1 MSTPS
6 VSLRSRSAVLLV
18 TLVLAA
24 VVVAIAAAVAGR
36 ERRARRRVEAELN
49 QLAHHDRLTG
59 LPNRSVLEPWVSD
72 CLASSRRHSA
82 RAATMLI
89 DLDRFKHINDAY
101 GANVGDDLMKAIVA
115 RLRTVLRPQD
125 KLIRSGGTQFA
136 MLCPEIPDSTAAE
149 QLARRVLGAI
159 QTPFQVDQD
168 LIALDACVGLTVT
181 DERLSDVSSVLLD
194 AEVALYKAK
203 DDGPGTIAMF
213 EQSMHA
219 RLTPANANRR
229 LTEAL
234 ARGEFQ
240 LLYMPII
247 NLENDRMTGV
257 EALIRWMDPERG
269 LISPGEFLPAMEET
283 GLIVPVGEWV
293 LQEACRQ
300 VVEWQQAYP
309 DLGPIDM
316 TVNVSARQVAQSDF
330 LEVLRDAV
338 AVPAGVRPPQLCL
351 EVSEAALR
359 DDLDTAW
366 TMLRQAKELGISL
379 ALDDFGTGSSSI
391 QSVRTFR
398 SDVMKIDRQ
407 FVSGLGMAR
416 EDTAI
421 VELMLALANELGMVT
436 IAEGVETP
444 QQLEALRR
452 LKCNRAQGYLFGHP
466 VAPQVIEDMLYD
478 ISLTRTQGGPRG
490 DSLPQR
496 GMAAPAEVLLPADQ
510 AAAPQRTQDQPA
522 PAPRPAEIPS
532 PSPAAWPGGETEV
545 AAAAAQAG
553 RAALAARVARAVEAE
568 RAEPAATPAPALT
581 SEPAVPVQRD
591 APRPHEPQP
600 LMAPRRQGPA
610 GPAGTVVPPVSRV
623 PRRRSELAS

>member
-1 MSTPS
+1 M
-6 VSLRSRSAVLLV
+6 LLV

-24 VVVAIAAAVAGR
+24 VVVAIAAAVAVR
-36 ERRARRRVEAELN
+36 ERRARRQVEAELN

-59 LPNRSVLEPWVSD
+59 LPNRSVLEPWVAD

-101 GANVGDDLMKAIVA
+101 GANIGDELMKAIVA

-125 KLIRSGGTQFA
+125 KLIRSAGTQFA

-181 DERLSDVSSVLLD
+181 DERLSDVGSVLLD

-203 DDGPGTIAMF
+203 DDGPGSIAMF

-240 LLYMPII
+240 LLYLPII

-300 VVEWQQAYP
+300 VVQWQQAYP

-330 LEVLRDAV
+330 LDVLRDAV
-338 AVPAGVRPPQLCL
+338 SVPAGVRPPQLCL

-366 TMLRQAKELGISL
+366 TMLRQAKELGVSL

-421 VELMLALANELGMVT
+421 VELMLALANELGMIT

-466 VAPQVIEDMLYD
+466 VAAQVIEDMLYD
-478 ISLTRTQGGPRG
+478 ISLTRTQAPPRG
-490 DSLPQR
+490 GESLPQR
-496 GMAAPAEVLLPADQ
+496 GIAAPAEVLLPAEP
-510 AAAPQRTQDQPA
+510 AAAPRPPMPQPA
-522 PAPRPAEIPS
+522 PTARPAEIPAQ
-532 PSPAAWPGGETEV
+532 SPAAWPGSETEV

-553 RAALAARVARAVEAE
+553 RAALAARMARAVDAE
-568 RAEPAATPAPALT
+568 RAEASAAAAPAPA
-581 SEPAVPVQRD
+581 PAAAAGPVQRD

-600 LMAPRRQGPA
+600 LMAPRRQAPA

>member
-1 MSTPS
+1 M
-6 VSLRSRSAVLLV
+6 LLV
-18 TLVLAA
+18 ALVLAVA
-24 VVVAIAAAVAGR
+24 VVAIAVAVAAR
-36 ERRARRRVEAELN
+36 ERHGRRRVEAELN

-59 LPNRSVLEPWVSD
+59 LPNRSVLEPWVAD

-101 GANVGDDLMKAIVA
+101 GANVGDELMKAIVA

-168 LIALDACVGLTVT
+168 LIAMDACVGLTVT
-181 DERLSDVSSVLLD
+181 DERLSDVGSVLLD

-240 LLYMPII
+240 LLYLPII

-300 VVEWQQAYP
+300 VVQWQQAYP
-309 DLGPIDM
+309 DLGAIDM

-330 LEVLRDAV
+330 LDVLRDAV
-338 AVPAGVRPPQLCL
+338 QVPPGVRPPQLCL

-398 SDVMKIDRQ
+398 SDIMKIDRQ

-421 VELMLALANELGMVT
+421 VELMIALANELGMITV
-436 IAEGVETP
+436 AEGVETT
-444 QQLEALRR
+444 QQLDALRK

-478 ISLTRTQGGPRG
+478 ISLTRTQLAPRSG
-490 DSLPQR
+490 ESLPQR
-496 GMAAPAEVLLPADQ
+496 GLAAPAEVLLPVDQVPGRQPTGTPLTADI
-510 AAAPQRTQDQPA
+510 PA
-522 PAPRPAEIPS
+522 Q
-532 PSPAAWPGGETEV
+532 SPAAWPGSETEV

-553 RAALAARVARAVEAE
+553 RAALAARVAKAVDAE
-568 RAEPAATPAPALT
+568 RRESPSAAEPAPAEAPG
-581 SEPAVPVQRD
+581 PVQRH

-610 GPAGTVVPPVSRV
+610 DPTGTVVPPVSRV